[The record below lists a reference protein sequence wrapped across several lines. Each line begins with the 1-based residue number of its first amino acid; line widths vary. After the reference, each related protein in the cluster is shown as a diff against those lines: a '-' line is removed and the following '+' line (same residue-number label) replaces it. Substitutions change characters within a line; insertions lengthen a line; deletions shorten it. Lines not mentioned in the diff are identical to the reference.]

1 MPKPN
6 SKRWNV
12 LVGNY
17 KAEKKITAS
26 PVQILTSL
34 ELLHEYAALY
44 GDTDGITPHMKEW
57 VAKRTNCTLSLAYDA
72 LIHGVKF
79 DAWLSERA

>member
-1 MPKPN
+1 MSKGN

-17 KAEKKITAS
+17 KNEKRITAS

-34 ELLHEYAALY
+34 ELVHEYAGIY
-44 GDTDGITPHMKEW
+44 GDSDGITPHMKSW
-57 VAKRTNCTLSLAYDA
+57 AVNRTGCSLAGAYDV
-72 LIHGVKF
+72 LSPGVKF
-79 DAWLSERA
+79 DEWLREKE